1 MPSITL
7 PQLNWYGTK
16 TIDFPLADRWQI
28 ETLHISGWQLPGLT
42 PVEITHALRNPI
54 GCPPLQ
60 ELARGKKEVVI
71 IFDDMSRVT
80 RTEILAQA
88 ALQELAAAGIK
99 DSQIRFVC
107 ALGCHGA
114 LTRIDFVKK
123 LGNDILS
130 RFPVYNHNPFGN
142 LVSVGKTKT
151 YGTEVE
157 VNAEVM
163 SCDLKIAL
171 GMVVPHPMSGFGGG
185 GKIILPGVTSFK
197 TTQHNHRQTHHDLV
211 ALRGKLG
218 TGRFDENPMRH
229 DVEEAALL
237 AGLDFIVNVLVNEN
251 GETTRVYAGA
261 LQPAFAAAVAE
272 AKTHYL
278 TPKTQDKD
286 IAIAN
291 AFIKAN
297 EAFIGVSIANS
308 AINRQQG
315 GDVVVIANAPEGQ
328 VIHYLLGP
336 FGAKEFGPEHQFSR
350 VPEHVK
356 RLIIYSEYPDLAG
369 RGWYAAS
376 DKVVFVSKWGEVL
389 EILER
394 DYPGTA
400 KVGVYPS
407 SEIQYFT
414 S

>member
-16 TIDFPLADRWQI
+16 TIDFPLADRWQV
-28 ETLHISGWQLPGLT
+28 ETLHMFGWQLPALT

-54 GCPPLQ
+54 GCLPLQ
-60 ELARGKKEVVI
+60 QLARGKKEVVI

-88 ALQELAAAGIK
+88 VLQELAAAGIK
-99 DSQIRFVC
+99 DRQIRFVC

-123 LGNDILS
+123 LGDDILS

-142 LVSVGKTKT
+142 LVSVGKTRT

-163 SCDLKIAL
+163 DCDLKIAL
-171 GMVVPHPMSGFGGG
+171 GMVAPHPMSGFGGG

-197 TTQHNHRQTHHDLV
+197 TAQHNHRQTHHDMV

-218 TGRFDENPMRH
+218 TGRFDENPMRF

-251 GETTRVYAGA
+251 GETAKVYAGA
-261 LQPAFAAAVAE
+261 LQPAYAAAVAE
-272 AKTHYL
+272 AKAHYL
-278 TPKTQDKD
+278 TPKVQDKD

-297 EAFIGVSIANS
+297 EAFIGVNIANS

-315 GDVVVIANAPEGQ
+315 GDVVLIANAPEGQ
-328 VIHYLLGP
+328 VVHYLLGP
-336 FGAKEFGPEHQFSR
+336 FGAKKFGPEHQYSR
-350 VPEHVK
+350 VPEYVK

-369 RGWYAAS
+369 RNWYAVS
-376 DKVVFVSKWGEVL
+376 DKVVFASKWGEVL

-394 DYPGTA
+394 DYPGAA